1 MIFFYFTSF
10 ITLTM
15 EVCRRSKISFGIQIS
30 IICIVIIAAV
40 INISLNTGNKDLWV
54 MLISSCLGY
63 ILPNP
68 KLKVVKENNNNNE
81 S

>member
-1 MIFFYFTSF
+1 
-10 ITLTM
+10 M
-15 EVCRRSKISFGIQIS
+15 EVCKRSEISFGIQIN
-30 IICIVIIAAV
+30 IICIIILAA
-40 INISLNTGNKDLWV
+40 V

-81 S
+81 T